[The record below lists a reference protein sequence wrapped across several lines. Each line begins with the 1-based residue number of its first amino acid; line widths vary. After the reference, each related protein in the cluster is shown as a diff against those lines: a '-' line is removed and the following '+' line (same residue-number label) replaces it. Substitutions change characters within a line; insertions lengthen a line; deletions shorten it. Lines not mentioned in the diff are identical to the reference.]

1 MYENI
6 KILKGKRKGPTSI
19 IIGGIHGNETCG
31 VNAVKKIFSTLKIDA
46 GKVIIAFG
54 NPKAIIKKLRFVESN
69 LNRLFRPSKQLSKK
83 EKSSYEYSR
92 MLFLK
97 KYLKQSD
104 FLLDIHASFTPKSR
118 RFIICENNANKIIK
132 YLPFNLVVNGFD
144 AVQPGGTDYHMN
156 KIGKIGICVECG
168 YKDDPKS
175 NFIAEKAIKANQKA
189 YLKVDQYPFM
199 EYGLITES
207 IDNIKLEPTIENN
220 SYYYIAEVKIGKQIK
235 TNSNKTLQYMKGM
248 SGIAEIV
255 INKTPLIYKLIQ
267 PLQVLFNR
275 N

>member
-6 KILKGKRKGPTSI
+6 KILKGKRKGPASI

-175 NFIAEKAIKANQKA
+175 NFIAEKAIKNFLIATKNIVGNKIQK
-189 YLKVDQYPFM
+189 LQKK
-199 EYGLITES
+199 
-207 IDNIKLEPTIENN
+207 IK
-220 SYYYIAEVKIGKQIK
+220 
-235 TNSNKTLQYMKGM
+235 
-248 SGIAEIV
+248 
-255 INKTPLIYKLIQ
+255 IYKLYKSKSNIFSLSKKFNDFEIIKKGQ
-267 PLQVLFNR
+267 KIGIDGNREIRAGKKSIILFAQNTQKIGEEAFLLGKKIK
-275 N
+275 